1 METNQFL
8 QTFLLAQLLGLCAYK
23 LSERLGRG
31 AIVLGVLTPP
41 ATFLLVQCARWIRDE
56 SVSTQP
62 NNEEELLGFL
72 FGLFLLLFG
81 VLANLSGAVITIFL
95 AHKFA
100 PYTPPTSSEK

>member
-1 METNQFL
+1 METSQFI

-31 AIVLGVLTPP
+31 AIALGVLTPP
-41 ATFLLVQCARWIRDE
+41 VTFLLVQYARWMRDE

-62 NNEEELLGFL
+62 NSEADLLRFL

-95 AHKFA
+95 ARKVA
-100 PYTPPTSSEK
+100 PYTPPTSLEK